1 MIGQEKETMKF
12 VFRIQKKSQGIREEI
27 LAGTLDVPR
36 SWRWK
41 EVVWKSKV
49 LSWRKVEFSSFTD
62 GTAIQGNR
70 SPSLYKCQCFESWN
84 SEKKYGRD
92 TIHFNA
98 DASNT
103 ELLFRIIHSVNQL
116 SIHGAVSN
124 WSGQFGLTGEEK
136 EQETPLVRK
145 ESATNCVLSSVSS
158 LEVKLLV
165 SSPRLASGSSL
176 RRNNQ
181 DFESLSETL
190 RFTRVAS
197 GMSYKTRPD
206 EDDGFWTDHSIMP
219 RIHTFRSKPTIQSKC
234 SNSWRNNYCTS
245 HWSSNRENSWHLWT
259 WGCNSIITWFKDG
272 PPVFWYPEERVG
284 SWMNYTFP
292 MPNSDPVRNYS
303 LNIRKQKEANF
314 AWHSRRLASRRL
326 VRTPSALLPAKRPCS
341 QRTNPATERKW
352 KVIHS
357 NSSHGGALSTAVS
370 KMVTRLVRHY
380 DQDER
385 QPDAAIVW
393 DAMKPVLLKAFAKQE
408 ARDFS
413 DTEWL
418 GLIHQGSSKTRFEYC
433 EDSKNS
439 LAYFRAIQGHSGGIT
454 VAPELMGHTLIPYNW
469 KEYFFTGVVLPASNL
484 SLRTDSFQVDRKAR
498 EDDRRSSSHLWIL
511 SGEIP
516 MKKNPVMI
524 AQFLKKCAVTVIG
537 NVIRMPF
544 IGWNYPEHKIK
555 DRNSGKRNQLQSSYT
570 VLCQQIA
577 STQ

>member
-1 MIGQEKETMKF
+1 
-12 VFRIQKKSQGIREEI
+12 
-27 LAGTLDVPR
+27 
-36 SWRWK
+36 
-41 EVVWKSKV
+41 
-49 LSWRKVEFSSFTD
+49 
-62 GTAIQGNR
+62 
-70 SPSLYKCQCFESWN
+70 
-84 SEKKYGRD
+84 
-92 TIHFNA
+92 
-98 DASNT
+98 
-103 ELLFRIIHSVNQL
+103 
-116 SIHGAVSN
+116 
-124 WSGQFGLTGEEK
+124 
-136 EQETPLVRK
+136 
-145 ESATNCVLSSVSS
+145 
-158 LEVKLLV
+158 
-165 SSPRLASGSSL
+165 
-176 RRNNQ
+176 
-181 DFESLSETL
+181 
-190 RFTRVAS
+190 
-197 GMSYKTRPD
+197 
-206 EDDGFWTDHSIMP
+206 MP

-314 AWHSRRLASRRL
+314 AWHNRRLASRRL

-498 EDDRRSSSHLWIL
+498 EGRQTLFFTLVNPFGRDSDEEEPRDDCTIPQKVRCYSHW
-511 SGEIP
+511 
-516 MKKNPVMI
+516 
-524 AQFLKKCAVTVIG
+524 
-537 NVIRMPF
+537 
-544 IGWNYPEHKIK
+544 
-555 DRNSGKRNQLQSSYT
+555 KRNQDAVYWVKLSRAQDQGSQFWQTKSTAIIVHSPVPADCIYT
-570 VLCQQIA
+570 VISENGDGILLESLLTPRPAPKEATGIRS
-577 STQ
+577 STTTTSSVFVMMCRPVQRNLYGILSQLLTTSHNSKSIFE